1 MDTRVNKEVIKPL
14 ASPSLKSGIT
24 TCKTIP
30 RSHVSPVDNKLL
42 GSNQLK
48 ALLDELQSPFD
59 ISKDYSLSPYVHWK
73 ENSISSIHRWLR
85 YREAYSPELI
95 DKLGLTG
102 KILDPF
108 SGCGS
113 IMVGAAQRGLI
124 STGVDINPLST
135 FSTKVKLT
143 KLTSKEL
150 NEVERFKN
158 SLESIVNESPMHA
171 LPELS
176 IAEKVFEPEI
186 LEIILKTKSAIK
198 NTQSKNKKVGDFL
211 HLAWLESL
219 EKVGSYYKEGN
230 GIKYRNKQRRKGKY
244 IEKIDGEWQLKRFG
258 PDQKSFAIDT
268 IKKQIDIMLSDTN
281 EWSSGLW
288 SQQRVINGSALELET
303 LIPEKVQFDS
313 IIFSPPYA
321 NRFDYFEAF
330 KVELW
335 FGGFVES
342 YNDLNKLRKKS
353 IRSHLAAEYRTNN
366 PIFEELES
374 LITMM
379 DKNTSSWRMGVPDLL
394 RGYFQDMHT
403 VLAQCRKL
411 APKGRTH
418 VVVGNSAFAGVII
431 PTDILTAMIGLKS
444 GFNKVKI
451 IESRHLTVS
460 PQQRAILK
468 GFEDYMRESVVIFE

>member
-1 MDTRVNKEVIKPL
+1 MRN
-14 ASPSLKSGIT
+14 
-24 TCKTIP
+24 
-30 RSHVSPVDNKLL
+30 LL

-73 ENSISSIHRWLR
+73 DNSVSRIHRWLR

-95 DKLGLTG
+95 DKLGLIG

-113 IMVGAAQRGLI
+113 IMVGAAQRGLT
-124 STGVDINPLST
+124 STGIDINPLST

-143 KLTSKEL
+143 KLTKKEL
-150 NEVERFKN
+150 DEVEAFKN
-158 SLESIVNESPMHA
+158 NLSNIIDSSPRHV

-186 LEIILKTKSAIK
+186 LEVILKAKSAIK
-198 NTQSKNKKVGDFL
+198 EIQFEKETIGNFL
-211 HLAWLESL
+211 QLAWLESL

-230 GIKYRNKQRRKGKY
+230 GIKYRNKQRKKGKY
-244 IEKIDGEWQLKRFG
+244 TEKVDGEWQLKRFG
-258 PDQKSFAIDT
+258 PDQKSFAINT
-268 IKKQIDIMLSDTN
+268 IKKQIDIMINDAS
-281 EWSSGLW
+281 EWNSGSW
-288 SQQRVINGSALELET
+288 DRQRVINGSALDLGV
-303 LIPEKVQFDS
+303 LIKEKEFFDS

-366 PIFEELES
+366 PILEELEL
-374 LITMM
+374 LINMM

-403 VLAQCRKL
+403 VLAHCRKL

-431 PTDILTAMIGLKS
+431 PTDVLTAIIGIKS
-444 GFNKVKI
+444 GFNKVNI

-468 GFEDYMRESVVIFE
+468 GFEDYMRESVVVFE